1 MAFSLRQVR
10 YFIAVAENGS
20 VTGAAQQLS
29 VSQSTVTEAIKGLE
43 DDLGIKLIE
52 RQARGVALSYK
63 GQQFLRHA
71 HRILAEVSDAQHA
84 LRSREAPLSGSLHIG
99 VTTLVA
105 GYCLSDLLARYRR
118 VFPAVQVSV
127 VEDTRDYLE
136 HLLLNGEID
145 VAVII
150 VSNLQDNVAL
160 ETVALQTSHY
170 HLWLQSGHR
179 LLRGSP
185 VSLREVAEEALI
197 VLTVDEVEEVT
208 GRYWRQAGV
217 RPKVAFRTRSVE
229 AVRSLVA
236 TGAGVAVLPDLA
248 YRPWSLE
255 GDRIEA
261 REIEETLPDLT
272 VGVAWRKGSPLPAVA
287 ETFIDLATTQRRA
300 R

>member
-1 MAFSLRQVR
+1 MALSLRQVR

-20 VTGAAQQLS
+20 ITGAAQQLS

-43 DDLGIKLIE
+43 DELGVQLIE

-71 HRILAEVSDAQHA
+71 HRIMAEVSDAQSA
-84 LRSREAPLSGSLHIG
+84 LRGQEAPLTGTLQIG

-105 GYCLSDLLARYRR
+105 GYCLSDLLARFRR

-160 ETVALQTSHY
+160 ETETLQTSNY
-170 HLWLQSGHR
+170 HLWMPAGHR
-179 LLRGSP
+179 LLRSGP
-185 VSLREVAEEALI
+185 VSLKEMAGEALI
-197 VLTVDEVEEVT
+197 VLSVDEVEEVT

-261 REIEETLPDLT
+261 REIEETLPELT
-272 VGVAWRKGSPLPAVA
+272 VGVAWRKGLPLPAVA
-287 ETFIDLATTQRRA
+287 ETFIDLAVTQRRG

>member
-1 MAFSLRQVR
+1 MALSLRQVR

-29 VSQSTVTEAIKGLE
+29 VSQSTVTEAVKGLE
-43 DDLGIKLIE
+43 DELGVQLIE

-71 HRILAEVSDAQHA
+71 HRIMAEVSDAQSA
-84 LRSREAPLSGSLHIG
+84 LRSQEAPLAGTLHLG

-105 GYCLSDLLARYRR
+105 GYCLSDLLARFRR
-118 VFPAVQVSV
+118 VFPAVQVNV

-160 ETVALQTSHY
+160 ETEALQTSNY
-170 HLWLQSGHR
+170 HLWMPSGHR
-179 LLRGSP
+179 LLRSGP
-185 VSLREVAEEALI
+185 VSLKELAGDALI
-197 VLTVDEVEEVT
+197 MLSVDEVEEVT

-261 REIEETLPDLT
+261 REIEETLPELT
-272 VGVAWRKGSPLPAVA
+272 VGVAWRKGLALPGVA
-287 ETFIDLATTQRRA
+287 ETFIDLAVTQRRA